1 MKKTSHVIRAR
12 DRNRAA
18 KGAIKGA
25 VAKKIARADEMRKAA
40 LLDEAI
46 NRSNAV
52 RYNASLAR
60 AKKGSVEL
68 LLHSRA
74 RGMSEASLIR
84 IWGRELVSAA
94 RGVQNQTAVK
104 SLRGE

>member
-12 DRNRAA
+12 DQNRAA
-18 KGAIKGA
+18 RGAL
-25 VAKKIARADEMRKAA
+25 AKKIARADEMRKAA

-74 RGMSEASLIR
+74 RGMSEASLVR
-84 IWGRELVSAA
+84 IWGRELVLAA
-94 RGVQNQTAVK
+94 RGLQVVANKDQNSKFVRT
-104 SLRGE
+104 R

>member
-1 MKKTSHVIRAR
+1 MEKTSHVIRAR
-12 DRNRAA
+12 DQNRAA
-18 KGAIKGA
+18 RGAL
-25 VAKKIARADEMRKAA
+25 AKKIARADEMRKAA

-52 RYNASLAR
+52 RYNAVLTR
-60 AKKGSVEL
+60 AKPGSLEL
-68 LLHSRA
+68 LLHSRV

-94 RGVQNQTAVK
+94 RGLQKPSCSV
-104 SLRGE
+104 

>member
-1 MKKTSHVIRAR
+1 MKKTSHIINAR
-12 DRNRAA
+12 DQNRAT
-18 KGAIKGA
+18 KGALS
-25 VAKKIARADEMRKAA
+25 KKAARADEMRKAA